1 MWPLLPPLPK
11 NPLVGGSE
19 VLNDPT
25 PDVGLKL
32 QLITASTIYP
42 IKSEASSKGAGAT
55 TGLVYLRPADNNKPQ
70 LNSSKRPAH

>member
-1 MWPLLPPLPK
+1 MWPLPPPLPK

-32 QLITASTIYP
+32 QLITASTMDP
-42 IKSEASSKGAGAT
+42 NNSEALSKGAAAT
-55 TGLVYLRPADNNKPQ
+55 TGSVYLRPADDNKPQ
-70 LNSSKRPAH
+70 LLA